1 MAERS
6 NATSKKTQDGVLDVS
21 TLQKRGRRRLVGA
34 IALVLLAVIVLP
46 MVFDPEPKPNAPLVN
61 IRIPGEDAGKFTP
74 KGGATGVAPAAESV
88 PKAADAPT
96 AVTSPTPPVA
106 SSAVPVQALEPVSP
120 AAKALED
127 PKPAKLV
134 EKPPEKPPAK
144 VAEKVAKL
152 AEKPAPHAAG
162 AEQIIFQVGAFASAD
177 KVKAIVDQL
186 KEAKLPHFTES
197 VATSGGP
204 VTRVRLGPFASKVV
218 ADRALGRAKAL
229 GLNPV
234 NVAPK

>member
-6 NATSKKTQDGVLDVS
+6 NATAKKAQDGVLDVR

-61 IRIPGEDAGKFTP
+61 IRIPSEDSGKFTP
-74 KGGATGVAPAAESV
+74 KGGSPALPQAAESV
-88 PKAADAPT
+88 PVKTPPDLPVQAVPPAAPPASPAPVASASPAKPVAETKEDSKPAKPTEKPLAKSAEKPSKAVEN
-96 AVTSPTPPVA
+96 AVTSAPV
-106 SSAVPVQALEPVSP
+106 
-120 AAKALED
+120 
-127 PKPAKLV
+127 
-134 EKPPEKPPAK
+134 
-144 VAEKVAKL
+144 
-152 AEKPAPHAAG
+152 G
-162 AEQIIFQVGAFASAD
+162 EQIVFQVGAFASAD

-186 KEAKLPHFTES
+186 KAAKLPHYTES
-197 VATSGGP
+197 VATSGGS
-204 VTRVRLGPFASKVV
+204 VTRVRLGPFASKAA
-218 ADRALGRAKAL
+218 ADKAMGRAKAL